1 MIRKSVI
8 SETRAVRE
16 WSEGE
21 SQRWMGSRQLATYA
35 DMHKGLAEFLTF
47 EGIIVFKGK
56 CFFVQSNGA
65 KNKLTLGYCKRQT
78 KDRF

>member
-1 MIRKSVI
+1 MD
-8 SETRAVRE
+8 
-16 WSEGE
+16 GE
-21 SQRWMGSRQLATYA
+21 QTTGDLCNL
-35 DMHKGLAEFLTF
+35 HKGLAEFLTF

-65 KNKLTLGYCKRQT
+65 KNKLTLDYRKRQS

>member
-1 MIRKSVI
+1 MIRS
-8 SETRAVRE
+8 TRAARE

-35 DMHKGLAEFLTF
+35 DKHKGLAEFLTF

-56 CFFVQSNGA
+56 RFFVQSNGT
-65 KNKLTLGYCKRQT
+65 KNKLTLDYSKRQS
-78 KDRF
+78 KL